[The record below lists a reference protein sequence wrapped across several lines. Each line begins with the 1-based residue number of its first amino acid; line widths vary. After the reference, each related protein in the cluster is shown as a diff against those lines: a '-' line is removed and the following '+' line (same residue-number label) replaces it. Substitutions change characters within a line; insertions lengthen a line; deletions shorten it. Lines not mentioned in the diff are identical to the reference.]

1 MPRRPDLQKNERI
14 ATARAF
20 RKCRPASTVARGQS
34 EEERFIFHFY
44 WDDHTESG
52 YLWGLE
58 PDGDPDPDIP
68 LLVGE
73 DRFVVTDGHGFRAI
87 SVINH
92 SPNLSGHG

>member
-1 MPRRPDLQKNERI
+1 MNALQRRELSASAGRRQQWLEVNQKKRDLFPTSVGVIIWNQG
-14 ATARAF
+14 AF
-20 RKCRPASTVARGQS
+20 G
-34 EEERFIFHFY
+34 
-44 WDDHTESG
+44 
-52 YLWGLE
+52 GLE

-73 DRFVVTDGHGFRAI
+73 DRFFVTDGHGFRAI